1 MQALTIIPGQ
11 KGSTRLE
18 DVREPSADT
27 GDVLVDIVAVGVCG
41 TDRDL
46 LDGKYGAPPA
56 GESRLIIGHE
66 ALGRVREAP
75 PGSDLK
81 PGDWVVPIVRMP
93 DPVPCEN
100 CAAGEWDMCSNGRYT
115 EHGIKEL
122 HGFATERARVPAR
135 FLVPI
140 DARLGTEGTGV
151 LLEPTTVV
159 AKAWDH
165 IERIGKRSLWRPQ
178 RVLVTGAGPVGLLAC
193 LLAKQRGLAVTLL
206 DRNATGPKPELARR
220 LGVDYLSSDAAGAAA
235 TADVIIECTGAAPV
249 IVDVIGAAPPN
260 AIVCLLGLSPAGR
273 GVVVDIAKINQSLVL
288 ENNVVFGSV
297 NANRAHYEMAARALQ
312 AADPAWLRALIT
324 RRHPLSEWATALE
337 RQKGDVKVV
346 LEPG

>member
-1 MQALTIIPGQ
+1 MKALTIIPGQ
-11 KGSTRLE
+11 KGSVRLD
-18 DVREPSADT
+18 DVREPAPAAGSA
-27 GDVLVDIVAVGVCG
+27 LVDIVAVGVCG

-46 LDGKYGAPPA
+46 LDGKYGAPPP

-66 ALGRVREAP
+66 ALGRVREGSP
-75 PGSDLK
+75 DSDLA

-100 CAAGEWDMCSNGRYT
+100 CAAGEWDMCRNGRYT

-135 FLVPI
+135 FLVRI

-165 IERIGKRSLWRPQ
+165 IERIGKRSLWRPR
-178 RVLVTGAGPVGLLAC
+178 RVLATGAGPIGLLAS
-193 LLAKQRGLAVTLL
+193 LLAKQRGLSVTLL
-206 DRNATGPKPELARR
+206 DHNATGPKPELARR
-220 LGVDYLSSDAAGAAA
+220 LGANYVTSDASGAAA
-235 TADVIIECTGAAPV
+235 GADVIIECTGAAP
-249 IVDVIGAAPPN
+249 IILDVIAAAPPN

-273 GVVVDIAKINQSLVL
+273 GAVVDMARINQSLVL

-297 NANRAHYEMAARALQ
+297 NANRAHYETAARALQ

-324 RRHPLSEWATALE
+324 RRHPLSDWATALE
-337 RQKGDVKVV
+337 KRKDDVKVV
-346 LEPG
+346 LEP

>member
-1 MQALTIIPGQ
+1 MQALTIVPGQ
-11 KGSTRLE
+11 KGSTRLD
-18 DVREPSADT
+18 DVGEPAADS
-27 GDVLVDIVAVGVCG
+27 GALVDIVAVGVCG

-46 LDGKYGAPPA
+46 LDGQYGAPPP

-66 ALGRVREAP
+66 ALARVREAP
-75 PGSDLK
+75 RDSQLA

-100 CAAGEWDMCSNGRYT
+100 CGAGEWDMCSNGRYT

-122 HGFATERARVPAR
+122 HGFARERARVPAR

-140 DARLGTEGTGV
+140 DARLGADGTGV
-151 LLEPTTVV
+151 LLEPTSVV

-165 IERIGKRSLWRPQ
+165 IERIGKRSVWRP
-178 RVLVTGAGPVGLLAC
+178 RRALVTGAGPVGLLAS

-206 DRNATGPKPELARR
+206 DRNVTGPKPELARR
-220 LGVDYLSSDAAGAAA
+220 LGVDYVGSDVSGAASK
-235 TADVIIECTGAAPV
+235 ADVIIECTGAAPV
-249 IVDVIGAAPPN
+249 ILDVIAAAPPN

-273 GVVVDIAKINQSLVL
+273 GVLVDMASVNQSLVL

-324 RRHPLSEWATALE
+324 RRHPLAEWATALE
-337 RQKGDVKVV
+337 RRKNDVKVV
-346 LEPG
+346 LEP